1 MPRRQQ
7 IEGGTKN
14 KILEVGRRMFF
25 ENGFDGTGVR
35 AIMREVGL
43 DVGAFYYYFKT
54 KDELFD
60 AIMAD
65 FFAPYRRDFQQIAD
79 GARQAPYQSLLRF
92 FYYLYEQ
99 VQEFRAHYEGK
110 MHCTVRWAIREQM
123 LTVIEPYLE
132 ELLNV
137 MTEHGANPCMEIRT
151 MAVFLAHGVGN
162 CLLHEDTQWVASTA
176 EELRRTVNTLLGID
190 EEISRKMREET
201 IALLPDGEAALEKLL
216 VHFPKAVRS
225 VSDEPQHE

>member
-1 MPRRQQ
+1 MARKQMF
-7 IEGGTKN
+7 EGGTKN
-14 KILEVGRRMFF
+14 RIREVGGRMFF

-35 AIMREVGL
+35 AIMKEVGA
-43 DVGAFYYYFKT
+43 DVGVFYYYFKS

-60 AIMAD
+60 EVLEN
-65 FFAPYRRDFQQIAD
+65 FFAPYQADFERITDEAEE
-79 GARQAPYQSLLRF
+79 RPYQALLRF
-92 FYYLYEQ
+92 FFYIKKCTRT
-99 VQEFRAHYEGK
+99 FRERYAAN
-110 MHCTVRWAIREQM
+110 MHRTVRWAIREQM

-151 MAVFLAHGVGN
+151 MAVFLAHGVGS

-190 EEISRKMREET
+190 EEISRKMR
-201 IALLPDGEAALEKLL
+201 
-216 VHFPKAVRS
+216 
-225 VSDEPQHE
+225 

>member
-65 FFAPYRRDFQQIAD
+65 FFALCKQCFCRDNRPMRGDIPKPFNTAIFQLASSI
-79 GARQAPYQSLLRF
+79 Y
-92 FYYLYEQ
+92 
-99 VQEFRAHYEGK
+99 
-110 MHCTVRWAIREQM
+110 AIC
-123 LTVIEPYLE
+123 Y
-132 ELLNV
+132 
-137 MTEHGANPCMEIRT
+137 
-151 MAVFLAHGVGN
+151 
-162 CLLHEDTQWVASTA
+162 S
-176 EELRRTVNTLLGID
+176 
-190 EEISRKMREET
+190 
-201 IALLPDGEAALEKLL
+201 
-216 VHFPKAVRS
+216 
-225 VSDEPQHE
+225 

>member
-65 FFAPYRRDFQQIAD
+65 FFAPYRLDFQQIAD

-137 MTEHGANPCMEIRT
+137 MTEHCAGQSMLC
-151 MAVFLAHGVGN
+151 
-162 CLLHEDTQWVASTA
+162 WASTKKFPGKCGKKRSPCFPA
-176 EELRRTVNTLLGID
+176 AKRRWKSCWFI
-190 EEISRKMREET
+190 
-201 IALLPDGEAALEKLL
+201 
-216 VHFPKAVRS
+216 FPKR
-225 VSDEPQHE
+225 

>member
-79 GARQAPYQSLLRF
+79 
-92 FYYLYEQ
+92 
-99 VQEFRAHYEGK
+99 
-110 MHCTVRWAIREQM
+110 
-123 LTVIEPYLE
+123 
-132 ELLNV
+132 
-137 MTEHGANPCMEIRT
+137 
-151 MAVFLAHGVGN
+151 
-162 CLLHEDTQWVASTA
+162 
-176 EELRRTVNTLLGID
+176 
-190 EEISRKMREET
+190 
-201 IALLPDGEAALEKLL
+201 
-216 VHFPKAVRS
+216 
-225 VSDEPQHE
+225 

>member
-60 AIMAD
+60 AIMA
-65 FFAPYRRDFQQIAD
+65 ACRI
-79 GARQAPYQSLLRF
+79 
-92 FYYLYEQ
+92 
-99 VQEFRAHYEGK
+99 
-110 MHCTVRWAIREQM
+110 
-123 LTVIEPYLE
+123 LE
-132 ELLNV
+132 
-137 MTEHGANPCMEIRT
+137 
-151 MAVFLAHGVGN
+151 
-162 CLLHEDTQWVASTA
+162 A
-176 EELRRTVNTLLGID
+176 EETRT
-190 EEISRKMREET
+190 
-201 IALLPDGEAALEKLL
+201 
-216 VHFPKAVRS
+216 AVRFA
-225 VSDEPQHE
+225 QG

>member
-110 MHCTVRWAIREQM
+110 MHCTIRWAIREQM

-132 ELLNV
+132 DLLNV
-137 MTEHGANPCMEIRT
+137 MTEHGTHPCMEIRT
-151 MAVFLAHGVGN
+151 TALAAA
-162 CLLHEDTQWVASTA
+162 CCT
-176 EELRRTVNTLLGID
+176 RTLNG
-190 EEISRKMREET
+190 
-201 IALLPDGEAALEKLL
+201 
-216 VHFPKAVRS
+216 
-225 VSDEPQHE
+225 

>member
-1 MPRRQQ
+1 MPRKQQ

-35 AIMREVGL
+35 AVMREVGL

-60 AIMAD
+60 EVMAD
-65 FFAPYRRDFQQIAD
+65 FFAPYRRDFEHITEEAH
-79 GARQAPYQSLLRF
+79 RAPYQSLLRF
-92 FYYLYEQ
+92 FHYIYAK
-99 VQEFRAHYEGK
+99 VQEFRERYEGR
-110 MHCTVRWAIREQM
+110 MHCTVRWAIREQT

-132 ELLNV
+132 EILNV
-137 MTEHGANPCMEIRT
+137 MIRHGARPCMGSRT
-151 MAVFLAHGVGN
+151 MAVFLAHGVGS

-176 EELRRTVNTLLGID
+176 GELRQTVNYLLGIT
-190 EEISRKMREET
+190 EEISQKMREET
-201 IALLPDGEAALEKLL
+201 LSLLPGGEEELEKMLIVFPWEAGEAN
-216 VHFPKAVRS
+216 H
-225 VSDEPQHE
+225 HE